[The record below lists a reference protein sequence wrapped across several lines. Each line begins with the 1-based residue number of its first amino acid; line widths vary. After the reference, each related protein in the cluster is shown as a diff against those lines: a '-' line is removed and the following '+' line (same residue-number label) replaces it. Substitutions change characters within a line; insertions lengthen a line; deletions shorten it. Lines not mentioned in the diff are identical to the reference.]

1 MIKKSKRTHIKI
13 LLRQK
18 ISGVGG
24 ASHVPPQQDSS
35 FNQSVDL
42 IANINNHQY
51 IFKITTQ
58 NHKAIQNDI
67 SELYEYR
74 YCLKLS
80 EAILVLVVKQTSD
93 KGVEWIQELIGNVYG
108 IQLVWYKEGKF
119 LPSPRTQPELEVL
132 R

>member
-1 MIKKSKRTHIKI
+1 MIKKSKHTRIKI

-24 ASHVPPQQDSS
+24 VCYVPPQQDSS

-51 IFKITTQ
+51 IFKVTTQ

-80 EAILVLVVKQTSD
+80 ETILVLVVKQTSE
-93 KGVEWIQELIGNVYG
+93 KGIKWIQELIGNVHS

-119 LPSPRTQPELEVL
+119 LLSPRTQRELEFL